1 MDIDH
6 YINVL
11 DAFSYDVYLLSMRRL
26 IIHSFDF
33 DFKLTNTKD
42 DHFTWI

>member
-1 MDIDH
+1 MDIDN

-11 DAFSYDVYLLSMRRL
+11 DSFSYDVYLLSLRRL
-26 IIHSFDF
+26 IVRSSNF

-42 DHFTWI
+42 DHFIWI